1 MAKERR
7 RKAEEAAAARLATK
21 ARSSARTT
29 ARNSK
34 AVSLNASKVSGR
46 TQPRAHLME
55 IEEVQEEQSNMDE
68 HEREHGT
75 ALEAEIGV
83 KL

>member
-7 RKAEEAAAARLATK
+7 RKAEEAAAAAK

-75 ALEAEIGV
+75 ALEADIGV